1 MSMYVTYIYSLAVAW
16 VDEPFF
22 SGDKCQVTSSEKD
35 SASLDGT
42 RFWMVEIV
50 CWHVCQTD
58 SPQAELHSSMLEN
71 VEATP
76 STRLTMPQFGER
88 QKWKCFIAERLSLS
102 ICIYIRIYIY
112 SLSISIV
119 FRFTCIYSSS
129 YLCVYLHHVY
139 LSAIFCDMFFPLTE

>member
-1 MSMYVTYIYSLAVAW
+1 MYKYIHTYIQLDSSLVWWAL
-16 VDEPFF
+16 F

-42 RFWMVEIV
+42 RFSMVEIV

-88 QKWKCFIAERLSLS
+88 QTWTRFRLKGCLYPFVSIFISTYTVN
-102 ICIYIRIYIY
+102 I
-112 SLSISIV
+112 SISTI

-129 YLCVYLHHVY
+129 YLCTIHLHHIY
-139 LSAIFCDMFFPLTE
+139 IYTY